1 MKRTLIGTD
10 GEDRLFRLD
19 EPNAV
24 GTVMAQIVTADG
36 TEYPPRT
43 LMSVLAHRPTWTDV
57 ESTKLTNEG

>member
-1 MKRTLIGTD
+1 MGRTLIGTD
-10 GEDRLFRLD
+10 GGDSLFRLD

-43 LMSVLAHRPTWTDV
+43 LMAILAHRPSWATV
-57 ESTKLTNEG
+57 ESTELTTGG